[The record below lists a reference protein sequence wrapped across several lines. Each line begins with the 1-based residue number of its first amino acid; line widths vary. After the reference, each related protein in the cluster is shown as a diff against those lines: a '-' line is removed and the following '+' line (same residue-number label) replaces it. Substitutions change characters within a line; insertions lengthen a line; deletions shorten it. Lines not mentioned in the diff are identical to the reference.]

1 MVMNVLDVAASKE
14 LEMKSCYEKIARES
28 TLVGIRTIFSLLAR
42 DEEKHYEMVLALR
55 GGTCPE
61 LPTDSTVLET
71 ARTMVGS
78 FVGDK
83 DVAGLLRND
92 LDGYRL
98 ALAMEGESVRSY
110 EKLAAVQNDAASRKM
125 LLKILGEE
133 RKHYNVVE
141 NLYDFASKPEYF
153 LAWAEFSNLREL

>member
-1 MVMNVLDVAASKE
+1 MNVLDVAASKE

-28 TLVGIRTIFSLLAR
+28 SLVGICTIFSLLAR
-42 DEEKHYEMVLALR
+42 DEEKHYEMVLALKN
-55 GGTCPE
+55 GTYPE

-71 ARTMVGS
+71 AREMVGG

-83 DVAGLLRND
+83 DVAGSLRND
-92 LDGYRL
+92 LEGYRL
-98 ALAMEGESVRSY
+98 ALAMEDESVRFY
-110 EKLAAVQNDAASRKM
+110 EKIAAAENDAASRKV

-133 RKHYNVVE
+133 KKHYNVVE
-141 NLYDFASKPEYF
+141 NLYDFAFKPEYF